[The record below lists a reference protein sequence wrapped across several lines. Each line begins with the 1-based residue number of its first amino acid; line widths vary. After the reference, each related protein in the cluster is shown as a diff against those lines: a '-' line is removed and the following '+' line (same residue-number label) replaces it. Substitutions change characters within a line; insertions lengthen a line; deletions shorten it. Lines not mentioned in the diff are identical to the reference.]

1 MDIKLII
8 PDKMLRQ
15 ATVFLILFSLGGAL
29 KSIAFNDLIFTP
41 QDCIGASIT
50 VSILMYM
57 EIYKTEAF
65 YESFLT
71 FGNKSKSVSVTLI
84 ASGLILSIPL
94 IVFIN
99 DYFLTEFANYFF
111 PNGNPD
117 VITRSLLAYIVVG
130 PVYFSSY
137 LIITVGF
144 CMITIP
150 ILRVI
155 SIKVFGGPQVG
166 KKNLT
171 NQKKQ
176 NEKGNEK

>member
-1 MDIKLII
+1 
-8 PDKMLRQ
+8 MLRQ

-29 KSIAFNDLIFTP
+29 KSIVFNDLIFTP

-84 ASGLILSIPL
+84 AAGLIFSVPF

-99 DYFLTEFANYFF
+99 GFLLTEFASYFF

-117 VITRSLLAYIVVG
+117 AIMRSLFAYVVVG
-130 PVYFSSY
+130 PVYFISY
-137 LIITVGF
+137 LSITVGF
-144 CMITIP
+144 FMITIP
-150 ILRVI
+150 ILRFI

-166 KKNLT
+166 KENLT

>member
-1 MDIKLII
+1 MDDKLIV

-29 KSIAFNDLIFTP
+29 KSIVFNDLIFTP

-84 ASGLILSIPL
+84 AAGLIFSIPF

-99 DYFLTEFANYFF
+99 GNLLTEFASYFF
-111 PNGNPD
+111 SNGNPD
-117 VITRSLLAYIVVG
+117 AIMRSLFAYVVVG
-130 PVYFSSY
+130 PVYFISY
-137 LIITVGF
+137 LSITVGF
-144 CMITIP
+144 FMITIP

-155 SIKVFGGPQVG
+155 SIKFFYGPSAD
-166 KKNLT
+166 KEILDESEKT
-171 NQKKQ
+171 KEKRNQK
-176 NEKGNEK
+176 

>member
-1 MDIKLII
+1 MV
-8 PDKMLRQ
+8 RQ

-29 KSIAFNDLIFTP
+29 KSIFFNDLVFTP

-57 EIYKTEAF
+57 EIYKTEAL

-84 ASGLILSIPL
+84 VAGLIFSIPS

-99 DYFLTEFANYFF
+99 DKFSTEFAGYYFSFGNLEAIMRSLFVFFVVSIAYFF
-111 PNGNPD
+111 
-117 VITRSLLAYIVVG
+117 
-130 PVYFSSY
+130 FY
-137 LIITVGF
+137 LFISVGF
-144 CMITIP
+144 FMITIP

-155 SIKVFGGPQVG
+155 SIKVFDGPPAS
-166 KKNLT
+166 KENLET
-171 NQKKQ
+171 SDEERT
-176 NEKGNEK
+176 EK